1 MTETI
6 SNVFILFFGCE
17 RDVVLVS
24 FAMIEMTSDRS
35 MQSFFLPFEDVLEGR
50 SDIPGGVCDESV
62 FILESPNLLVVDIS
76 ARETQVR

>member
-1 MTETI
+1 
-6 SNVFILFFGCE
+6 
-17 RDVVLVS
+17 
-24 FAMIEMTSDRS
+24 

-50 SDIPGGVCDESV
+50 SDIPGGVGYESV